1 MSKLPAPRTPSQWAK
16 AINAAWRGSVD
27 SIIET
32 GRLLNAAK
40 DACEHGAFLKM
51 VENALPF
58 NPRTAQ
64 RLMAIAADQ
73 RIAKAARASLLPPNW
88 SILAEITEL
97 DDQSFEAR
105 IEDGTISADMDRADL
120 RKFRTEAHRDERLA
134 EMRALASAPIPLP
147 VGPFNAGIADPP
159 WENPDAPIGFST
171 RHYRS
176 HYPTMTPEEIA
187 GLCVAP
193 IFTSTAFLAMWIT
206 RHMLA
211 IGAHVTVL
219 KAWNFTPT
227 TIVTWDK
234 EWPGLGNGYV
244 RDRTEHLV
252 LATRGKPAAPQ
263 ESEHRPDSIVTLR
276 RTKKHSEK
284 PMFPQTWIEQWFPNM
299 AYVELFGRGDSRPGW
314 ATWGHE
320 AKPSKARTS

>member
-1 MSKLPAPRTPSQWAK
+1 MSKSLVPRTPSQWAK

-64 RLMAIAADQ
+64 RLMAIAADS
-73 RIAKAARASLLPPNW
+73 RLTKATHVSLLPPHW
-88 SILAEITEL
+88 GTLYEISQL
-97 DDQSFEAR
+97 DDDTFATR
-105 IEDGTISADMDRADL
+105 IADGTINPDMERGDALRA
-120 RKFRTEAHRDERLA
+120 RTQAHREERLD
-134 EMRALASAPIPLP
+134 EMRELASSPVPLP
-147 VGPFNAGIADPP
+147 TGPFNAGVADPP
-159 WENPDAPIGFST
+159 WENPDAPIGFSP
-171 RHYRS
+171 RHYRT
-176 HYPTMTPEEIA
+176 HYPTMTPEQIA
-187 GLCVAP
+187 GLAVAP
-193 IFTSTAFLAMWIT
+193 MFTNTAFLALWVT
-206 RHMLA
+206 RHIVA
-211 IGAHVTVL
+211 IGAHVAVL

-227 TIVTWDK
+227 TLVTWDK

-252 LATRGKPAAPQ
+252 LAVRGKPPVPLGAGF
-263 ESEHRPDSIVTLR
+263 RPPSIVSLR

-284 PMFPQTWIEQWFPNM
+284 PLFPQEWIEQWFPDM

-314 ATWGHE
+314 VTWGHE
-320 AKPSKARTS
+320 AKETTA